1 MLAVI
6 IVFVIIITF
15 VVHAFEDSEMA
26 DYKGK
31 HLPSLVLYEMC
42 QRIEYVV

>member
-6 IVFVIIITF
+6 IVFVIITF

-26 DYKGK
+26 DCKGK

-42 QRIEYVV
+42 QRIEYIV